1 MNKELAVEKLNKLY
15 RMTEEMERVLI
26 TQDYLAYDI
35 DKLFIQRFF
44 ENEKT
49 IIQDTILAVITEE
62 EEEAE

>member
-1 MNKELAVEKLNKLY
+1 MDKELAVEKLNKLY

-44 ENEKT
+44 ENEKK
-49 IIQDTILAVITEE
+49 IIQDTILAVIVEE

>member
-1 MNKELAVEKLNKLY
+1 MDKELAVEKLNKLY

-35 DKLFIQRFF
+35 DKFFIQEFF
-44 ENEKT
+44 ENEKK
-49 IIQDTILAVITEE
+49 IIQDTILAVIVEE